1 MSHDGTALLVV
12 IEAAQWGHAA
22 ILRRMISRRQT
33 LPMRWLQGW
42 IRTGIQVHS
51 VRSHMSSI
59 VSNCRQHAIHLLSSA
74 DTRAAMATFGWARWA
89 GRARRLRSLL
99 RGMLVGD
106 TAKDKVEGDSMDEDK
121 TESEVVMIVVVTNS
135 LDQFIA
141 MERRTAQQ

>member
-1 MSHDGTALLVV
+1 
-12 IEAAQWGHAA
+12 
-22 ILRRMISRRQT
+22 
-33 LPMRWLQGW
+33 
-42 IRTGIQVHS
+42 
-51 VRSHMSSI
+51 
-59 VSNCRQHAIHLLSSA
+59 
-74 DTRAAMATFGWARWA
+74 MATFGWARWA